1 MQSFGSLTNTGYINM
16 NDFDFE
22 MLADFEE
29 EQQRKGNFDLLFPT
43 PKNIDEYRGFL
54 TTNRRANLVL
64 WAYIKQGAPMHHL
77 QA

>member
-16 NDFDFE
+16 NDYDFE

-43 PKNIDEYRGFL
+43 SKNIDEYRGFL

-64 WAYIKQGAPMHHL
+64 WAYIK
-77 QA
+77 

>member
-16 NDFDFE
+16 NDYDFE

-43 PKNIDEYRGFL
+43 SKNIDEYRGFL

-64 WAYIKQGAPMHHL
+64 WAYIKQGSPIHQL
-77 QA
+77 